1 MEVYAVFETGGK
13 QYRAQVGDELF
24 VERLNA
30 AEGEQVS
37 FERVLLVSDDNETK
51 IGAPVLEGASV
62 MASVLE
68 HGKGPKI
75 LVFKYKAKVNHRRR
89 KGHRQPYTKVRVE
102 AIEA

>member
-1 MEVYAVFETGGK
+1 MYAVFETGGK

-62 MASVLE
+62 KASVLE

>member
-62 MASVLE
+62 KASVLE